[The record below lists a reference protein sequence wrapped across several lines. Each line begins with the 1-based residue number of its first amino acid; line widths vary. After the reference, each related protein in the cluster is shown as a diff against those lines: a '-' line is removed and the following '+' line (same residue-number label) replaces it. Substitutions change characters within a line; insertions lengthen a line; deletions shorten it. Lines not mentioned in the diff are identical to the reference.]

1 MARLIKGDKSQVP
14 QGQEKAFDEIVEN
27 LGAVPEFGP
36 GSILIHVPELS
47 KRATAL
53 NRYLRYES
61 AVPKKIQEFTMILTA
76 RHMDCQYIWN
86 AHAQSAI
93 EAGVSETIV
102 EAVREETELP
112 PLEDDERALVN
123 YCRAINN
130 SHYASRGE
138 YQAMLEQFGEQAFI
152 EITMIIGNYTMLA
165 LAINTF
171 ESDLPPNRTQEILP
185 VW

>member
-14 QGQEKAFDEIVEN
+14 QGQEAAFDEIVEN

-93 EAGVSETIV
+93 EAGVSEAIV

-112 PLEDDERALVN
+112 PLEEDERALVN

-165 LAINTF
+165 LAINSF
-171 ESDLPPNRTQEILP
+171 
-185 VW
+185 

>member
-1 MARLIKGDKSQVP
+1 MPRLEKGNRSQVP
-14 QGQEKAFDEIVEN
+14 QGQETAFDDIVEG

-93 EAGVSETIV
+93 EAGVREEIV
-102 EAVREETELP
+102 EAIREETELP
-112 PLEDDERALVN
+112 ELEEDERALVN

-152 EITMIIGNYTMLA
+152 EIVMIIGNYTMLA
-165 LAINTF
+165 LTINTF
-171 ESDLPPNRTQEILP
+171 ESDLPPNRIQKILP

>member
-14 QGQEKAFDEIVEN
+14 PGQETAFDEIVET

-47 KRATAL
+47 KRSTAL
-53 NRYLRYES
+53 NQYLRYES
-61 AVPKKIQEFTMILTA
+61 TVPKKIQEFTMILTA

-86 AHAQSAI
+86 AHSQSAI
-93 EAGVSETIV
+93 EAGVSEEIV
-102 EAVREETELP
+102 EAIREETDLP
-112 PLEDDERALVN
+112 DLAEDERALVN

-138 YQAMLEQFGEQAFI
+138 YQAMLEQFGKQTFI

-171 ESDLPPNRTQEILP
+171 ESDLPPNRTQPILP